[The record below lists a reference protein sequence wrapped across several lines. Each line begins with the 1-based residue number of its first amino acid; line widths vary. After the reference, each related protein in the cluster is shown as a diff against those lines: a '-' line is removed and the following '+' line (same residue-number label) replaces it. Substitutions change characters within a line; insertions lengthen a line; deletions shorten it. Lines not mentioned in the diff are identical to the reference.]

1 VESPRGGYIERLV
14 RRAADGDALKEA
26 GTGAIPNRLT
36 DRGAGRAIAYG
47 SAVNEGGGV
56 SFSGAA

>member
-1 VESPRGGYIERLV
+1 MRKKSG
-14 RRAADGDALKEA
+14 AD
-26 GTGAIPNRLT
+26 AIRHRLT